1 MVAVNDM
8 FNDDTS
14 VDVTSYTFIDTSEW
28 EPGEGPL
35 PGPHDRPEVVELAE
49 LLPRVAALAS
59 YVNSEACGDQDRERL
74 RNMVPA
80 GTYFLVLLNLASLRS
95 EFARQRRQVTFQSGR
110 LTVDL
115 LTFFE
120 DYVGP
125 DGAEFAQDDQP

>member
-1 MVAVNDM
+1 VGIGVVAVNET

-14 VDVTSYTFIDTSEW
+14 VDVTSYMFIDTSEW

-35 PGPHDRPEVVELAE
+35 PGPHDRPQVVELAE

-59 YVNSEACGDQDRERL
+59 YVNSDACGDQDRERL
-74 RNMVPA
+74 RDMVPA
-80 GTYFLVLLNLASLRS
+80 GTYFLLLLNLANLRS
-95 EFARQRRQVTFQSGR
+95 EFARQRRQVTLQSGR

-120 DYVGP
+120 EYQAS
-125 DGAEFAQDDQP
+125 DGMGRP